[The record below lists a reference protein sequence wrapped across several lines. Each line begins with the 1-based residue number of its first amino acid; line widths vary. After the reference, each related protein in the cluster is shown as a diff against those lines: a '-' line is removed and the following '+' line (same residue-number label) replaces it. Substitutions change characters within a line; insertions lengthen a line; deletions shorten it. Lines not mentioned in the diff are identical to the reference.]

1 MDGMRKTGKLEALFM
16 ALALIFFGAQGIL
29 SGEVPA
35 FKGKLEPVLSIP
47 FKSPL
52 VPWLGCVLVCA
63 GIYVLVRFFV
73 WRKK

>member
-1 MDGMRKTGKLEALFM
+1 MKKTGKLEALFS
-16 ALALIFFGAQGIL
+16 AVALIFFGVQGML

-52 VPWLGCVLVCA
+52 VPWIGAILVLV
-63 GIYVLVRFFV
+63 GVYVLVRFFV
-73 WRKK
+73 WKKK